1 MPIIAERVE
10 SFLSKGIMNFMIKK
24 RCLLILLG
32 LMTIVSFIFSDE
44 DSEPVQTFPPN
55 AIINASYKGDEEMVR
70 AILAAGVDKDVRD
83 ALGGTALHVSIYQQ
97 NLNVIRLLLQNGFDP
112 NVKST
117 KNGSTPL
124 HYAVATNNLAAAK
137 LLLQYGA
144 DISIR
149 NNEGFSPVEKARR
162 EGKAA
167 MLKALL

>member
-1 MPIIAERVE
+1 MIKRVE
-10 SFLSKGIMNFMIKK
+10 TFPLKGILRFMIKK
-24 RCLLILLG
+24 RSLLSLLG
-32 LMTIVSFIFSDE
+32 LVIIVSFVFSDE
-44 DSEPVQTFPPN
+44 DSEPTQTFPPY

-117 KNGSTPL
+117 KTGSTPL

-144 DISIR
+144 NTSIR
-149 NNEGFSPVEKARR
+149 NNEGYSPVEKARR